1 MRLDLTEILLD
12 PGRSASYTI
21 DEPALVDENVECTA
35 KISGSLTFTN
45 AGEALLVKGKS
56 TTTVAL
62 VCSRCADYFE
72 QPVVLDIDEQ
82 FELEAQSKGGHS
94 LPTIRVVE
102 EDESPVAGKM
112 FDGMLFDLTE
122 LLRQYIL
129 LDEPTRPLPPWDND
143 RCSHCDRTASEVLS
157 RVQQNEQDASTGNN
171 ALSNLKSLL
180 QNTEDNTE

>member
-21 DEPALVDENVECTA
+21 DEPALVDENLECTA
-35 KISGSLTFTN
+35 KVTGKLTFTN
-45 AGEALLVKGKS
+45 AGEALLVKGKGS
-56 TTTVAL
+56 TTVAL

-82 FELEAQSKGGHS
+82 FELETQSKGAHS

-129 LDEPTRPLPPWDND
+129 LDEPTRPLPPWEND
-143 RCSHCDRTASEVLS
+143 RCSHCHRTASEVLS
-157 RVQQNEQDASTGNN
+157 RVQENEQDASSGNN
-171 ALSNLKSLL
+171 ALSGLKSLL
-180 QNTEDNTE
+180 QQRDDDTD